1 MYEWVIVQ
9 KYVIFLD
16 SKIAKQLLFKNL
28 NPENEAGRLVAD
40 LISFFR
46 KALYEV
52 KSSGLQLT
60 FNIIQ

>member
-28 NPENEAGRLVAD
+28 NPENEAGRLVPD
-40 LISFFR
+40 LFLFFR

>member
-1 MYEWVIVQ
+1 MYEWVAVQ
-9 KYVIFLD
+9 KYVIFLN